1 MRASQGPPA
10 SGTPAADAQ
19 AVLRTA
25 EQVGRDVLG
34 PRAEQTDAGT
44 EPPRQNFAA
53 LGEAGL
59 LGLAVPTAYGGLGL
73 DSVTILQVKEILAR
87 YCGLTPF
94 LLTQHTGVCG
104 SIASG
109 GKPIAATILPLLA
122 RGELLVGIGASQLRR
137 GGEPLLRARAV
148 EGGYLLDGTVPWAS
162 GLGLMTHL
170 ALGAVVEGAGP
181 LFFWVPFVPAPGIAF
196 SAPMDLMVMRAARTV
211 SVTCESLFVP
221 GSSVLYDDRSG
232 SWRVEHGGPLSNPVA
247 YLLGVGAACLD
258 GLGERVAG
266 SGSAAQRDRLA
277 REREHLLALRERYYA
292 LLRRM
297 YEDRRDTAVLD
308 ALLALRVEASAHVL
322 HLAGLAVAAEGGTA
336 HLRANPAQRHLR
348 EAAFF
353 STVTVNASVRD
364 AMITGF

>member
-1 MRASQGPPA
+1 MPASQRPP
-10 SGTPAADAQ
+10 SSAAPDVQ

-25 EQVGRDVLG
+25 ERVGREVLG
-34 PRAEQTDAGT
+34 PRAEQTDAGA
-44 EPPRQNFAA
+44 EPPCENFAA
-53 LGEAGL
+53 LAEAGL
-59 LGLAVPTAYGGLGL
+59 SGLAVPTTYGGLGL
-73 DSVTILQVKEILAR
+73 DPITVLQVKETLAR

-109 GKPIAATILPLLA
+109 GRPLAATILPLLA

-137 GGEPLLRARAV
+137 GGEPLLRARPV
-148 EGGYLLDGTVPWAS
+148 DGGYLLDGMVPWAS

-170 ALGAVVEGAGP
+170 SLGAVVEGLGP
-181 LFFWVPFVPAPGIAF
+181 LFFWLPFEPAPGISF

-211 SVTCESLFVP
+211 SVTCEALFVP
-221 GSSVLYDDRSG
+221 DSSVLYDDRAG
-232 SWRVEHGGPLSNPVA
+232 SWRVEHGGPLSNPVS

-266 SGSAAQRDRLA
+266 SASQAQRDRLA
-277 REREHLLALRERYYA
+277 RERERLGALRERYYA

-297 YEDRRDTAVLD
+297 YEDRQDTAALD
-308 ALLALRVEASAHVL
+308 ALLSLRVEASAQVL
-322 HLAGLAVAAEGGTA
+322 HLAGLAVAAAGGTA
-336 HLRANPAQRHLR
+336 HLRSNPAQRHLR
-348 EAAFF
+348 EASFF
-353 STVTVNASVRD
+353 STVTVNAAVRE

>member
-1 MRASQGPPA
+1 MIQQPPV
-10 SGTPAADAQ
+10 SSVPDAQ
-19 AVLRTA
+19 AALRSA
-25 EQVGRDVLG
+25 ERVGREVLA
-34 PRAEQTDAGT
+34 PRAEQTDVGA

-59 LGLAVPTAYGGLGL
+59 LGLAVPIAYGGLGL
-73 DSVTILQVKEILAR
+73 DPITVLQVKEILAR

-104 SIASG
+104 SIAG
-109 GKPIAATILPLLA
+109 GGRDLAATILPLLA

-137 GGEPLLRARAV
+137 GGEPLLRARPV

-162 GLGLMTHL
+162 GRGLMTHL
-170 ALGAVVEGAGP
+170 ALGAVVEGSGP
-181 LFFWVPFVPAPGIAF
+181 LFFWVPFVPAPGISF

-221 GSSVLYDDRSG
+221 DSSVLYDDRSG

-258 GLGERVAG
+258 GLAERVAG
-266 SGSAAQRDRLA
+266 AGSPSQRDRVD
-277 REREHLLALRERYYA
+277 REREGLHALRDRYYA

-297 YEDRRDTAVLD
+297 YADRQDTAVLD
-308 ALLALRVEASAHVL
+308 SLLALRVEASAQVL
-322 HLAGLAVAAEGGTA
+322 HMAGLAVAAEGGTA
-336 HLRANPAQRHLR
+336 HLRSNPAQRHLR
-348 EAAFF
+348 EASFF
-353 STVTVNASVRD
+353 STVTVNAAVRE